1 MPLGLALVSWDTV
14 RVGVHRLYTLSPSI
28 SRFSIHS
35 THAIGFQSCFFFTTD
50 VSAPIRLTLHLLTVS
65 SQAWDWLWYP
75 MLWSQRRNMGCASSR
90 NLISNFC
97 SGRSLNLGPR
107 SLMVPNVTT
116 RRRRTPEHVLMIY
129 KTIKGNKECLPI
141 FRQREINKICRKLRL
156 MLIFDVNI

>member
-35 THAIGFQSCFFFTTD
+35 SHAIGFQSCFFFTTD

-75 MLWSQRRNMGCASSR
+75 MLWSQRRNMHGVRIKQKSHFKFLLKPEFEPRTSQ
-90 NLISNFC
+90 SN
-97 SGRSLNLGPR
+97 GPER
-107 SLMVPNVTT
+107 YH
-116 RRRRTPEHVLMIY
+116 RRRRTPEHVL
-129 KTIKGNKECLPI
+129 
-141 FRQREINKICRKLRL
+141 
-156 MLIFDVNI
+156 